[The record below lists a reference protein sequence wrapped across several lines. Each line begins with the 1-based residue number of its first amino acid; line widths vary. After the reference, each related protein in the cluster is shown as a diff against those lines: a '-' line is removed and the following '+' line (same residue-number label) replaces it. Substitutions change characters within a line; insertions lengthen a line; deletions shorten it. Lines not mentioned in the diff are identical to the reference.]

1 MTEIKIVNNDK
12 DLNQVFNFLSKT
24 IYDDSILHKEK
35 YYPMSSRLEEIKKQL
50 KIDKDFL
57 MYIEEN
63 NHIVAAITGKNMD
76 LTKKKI
82 TLGILAVSPSK
93 RRLGYATKLI
103 REFEKI
109 SLKKGI
115 THIELGSRYRASS
128 LYEHLN
134 YKYSL
139 MVQIFD
145 FVKLEDIRK
154 ANKYN
159 LKEISSN
166 QDSAYGYILY
176 KVPSISKKYISYFE
190 KKVPTAIAQYIF
202 EKNL

>member
-1 MTEIKIVNNDK
+1 MPEIKIVNNVDE
-12 DLNQVFNFLSKT
+12 LNQVFNFLSQT
-24 IYDDSILHKEK
+24 IYDDSIHHKEK

-93 RRLGYATKLI
+93 RNLGYGTLLI
-103 REFEKI
+103 KEFEKT

-115 THIELGSRYRASS
+115 THIDLGSRYRASS

-145 FVKLEDIRK
+145 FAKIEDIRK

-159 LKEISSN
+159 LEEITSN
-166 QDSAYGYILY
+166 FIKYQVYLKNILPVL
-176 KVPSISKKYISYFE
+176 KNKYL
-190 KKVPTAIAQYIF
+190 P
-202 EKNL
+202 L

>member
-1 MTEIKIVNNDK
+1 MPEIKIVNNDEE
-12 DLNQVFNFLSKT
+12 LNQVFNFLSKT
-24 IYDDSILHKEK
+24 IYDNSILHKEK

-93 RRLGYATKLI
+93 RNLGYGTLLI
-103 REFEKI
+103 KEFEKT

-115 THIELGSRYRASS
+115 THIDLGSRYRASS

-145 FVKLEDIRK
+145 FAKIEDIRK

-159 LKEISSN
+159 LEEITSN
-166 QDSAYGYILY
+166 QTPAYGYIFY
-176 KVPSISKKYISYFE
+176 KVPSISKKYITCFE
-190 KKVPTAIAQYIF
+190 KQVPTAIAQYIF
-202 EKNL
+202 KKDL

>member
-1 MTEIKIVNNDK
+1 MPEIKIVNNDEE
-12 DLNQVFNFLSKT
+12 LNQVFNFLSKT

-63 NHIVAAITGKNMD
+63 NNIVAAITGKNMD

-93 RRLGYATKLI
+93 RNLGYGTLLI
-103 REFEKI
+103 KEFEKT

-115 THIELGSRYRASS
+115 THIDLGSRYRASS

-145 FVKLEDIRK
+145 FVKFRLTPIASNCRYAIVPVESCVSVWSMRM
-154 ANKYN
+154 
-159 LKEISSN
+159 EISEP
-166 QDSAYGYILY
+166 G
-176 KVPSISKKYISYFE
+176 ISS
-190 KKVPTAIAQYIF
+190 PLSRCADRIF
-202 EKNL
+202 

>member
-1 MTEIKIVNNDK
+1 MPEIKIVNNDEE
-12 DLNQVFNFLSKT
+12 LNQVFNFLSKT

-103 REFEKI
+103 REFEK
-109 SLKKGI
+109 
-115 THIELGSRYRASS
+115 
-128 LYEHLN
+128 N
-134 YKYSL
+134 
-139 MVQIFD
+139 
-145 FVKLEDIRK
+145 
-154 ANKYN
+154 
-159 LKEISSN
+159 
-166 QDSAYGYILY
+166 
-176 KVPSISKKYISYFE
+176 ISKKRYNSHRLRF
-190 KKVPTAIAQYIF
+190 
-202 EKNL
+202 

>member
-12 DLNQVFNFLSKT
+12 DLNQVFKFLSKT
-24 IYDDSILHKEK
+24 IYDDTILHKEK
-35 YYPMSSRLEEIKKQL
+35 YYPMSERLEEIKNQL
-50 KIDKDFL
+50 KIDKGFL
-57 MYIEEN
+57 MYIEEDN
-63 NHIVAAITGKNMD
+63 NVVAAITGKNMD

-115 THIELGSRYRASS
+115 THIDLGSRYRASS

-154 ANKYN
+154 ANRYN

-176 KVPSISKKYISYFE
+176 KVPSISKKYISCFE

>member
-1 MTEIKIVNNDK
+1 MPEIKIVTSDK
-12 DLNQVFNFLSKT
+12 KLEQVFNFLSKT
-24 IYDDSILHKEK
+24 VYDDNILHKEK
-35 YYPMSSRLEEIKKQL
+35 YYPMSERLEEIKNQL

-57 MYIEEN
+57 MYIEEDN
-63 NHIVAAITGKNMD
+63 NIVAAITGKNMD

-93 RRLGYATKLI
+93 RRLGYAALLI
-103 REFEKI
+103 KEFEKT

-115 THIELGSRYRASS
+115 THIDLGSRYRACF

-139 MVQIFD
+139 IVQIFD
-145 FVKLEDIRK
+145 FAKLEDIRK

-176 KVPSISKKYISYFE
+176 KVPSISKKYITCFE
-190 KKVPTAIAQYIF
+190 NKVPTAIVQYIF
-202 EKNL
+202 EKDL

>member
-24 IYDDSILHKEK
+24 IYDDTILHKEK
-35 YYPMSSRLEEIKKQL
+35 YYPMSERLEEIKSQL

-115 THIELGSRYRASS
+115 THIDLGSRYRASS

-176 KVPSISKKYISYFE
+176 KVPSISKKYISCFE

-202 EKNL
+202 KKDL